1 MTDRQHGKA
10 FRDFMEKHRDDVLT
24 DGLRQAEA
32 RALADRAMQ
41 SGDRAAAY
49 EALRMADAYG
59 VLRPGFRA
67 DNPDYAAYVAEREAT
82 GDKFRSVRAMQN
94 YMAQGARPEDAAWEA
109 DAARHAD
116 ETLEAVDE
124 MMASCGGFEAVF
136 LGVPDDVPETVDT
149 DEVRDLVEIRDA
161 AYASILAAEDMGAPM
176 GDLWERYPDYG
187 GWANMMREL
196 EEQAGAGEP
205 EITEETGFAG
215 FGDLFG
221 ADVTRKPDP
230 GPALEAMAEKHRTRN
245 GPSVGQEAAVDR
257 AHEDQGAQSSA
268 EDTTQPNRGR
278 PNRRHLG
285 PGFDVGG
292 IGGDERQF
300 N

>member
-1 MTDRQHGKA
+1 MTNRQHGKA
-10 FRDFMEKHRDDVLT
+10 FRDFMEKHGDAVLS
-24 DGLRQAEA
+24 DGIRQAEA
-32 RALADRAMQ
+32 RALADRAAQ
-41 SGDRAAAY
+41 AEDRTAAY
-49 EALRMADAYG
+49 EAFRTADAYG

-67 DNPDYAAYVAEREAT
+67 DNPDYAAYVAEREAA
-82 GDKFRSVRAMQN
+82 GDGLRSVRAMQN

-109 DAARHAD
+109 DAARYAD

-136 LGVPDDVPETVDT
+136 LGLPDDVPETADT
-149 DEVRDLVEIRDA
+149 DEIRDLVEIRDA
-161 AYASILAAEDMGAPM
+161 AYASILAAEDAGMPAE
-176 GDLWERYPDYG
+176 DLRERYPDYG

-196 EEQAGAGEP
+196 EEQAGAGET
-205 EITEETGFAG
+205 EITEETGFAA

-221 ADVTRKPDP
+221 ADVTRRPDP
-230 GPALEAMAEKHRTRN
+230 GPSHEAATEKHRTRN
-245 GPSVGQEAAVDR
+245 GPSFGQEAVTDR
-257 AHEDQGAQSSA
+257 VHEDQGVQSFA
-268 EDTTQPNRGR
+268 EDTPQPNHGR

-292 IGGDERQF
+292 TGGDERQF